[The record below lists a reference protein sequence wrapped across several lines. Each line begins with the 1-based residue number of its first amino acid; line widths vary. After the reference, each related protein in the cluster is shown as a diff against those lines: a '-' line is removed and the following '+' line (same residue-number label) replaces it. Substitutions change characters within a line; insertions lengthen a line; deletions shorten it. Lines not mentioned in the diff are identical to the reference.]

1 MGMVFVMTVTMT
13 IYYFLRRRSERWLR
27 QMKRNTFWSWFWV
40 ALGVLYFFVPLIA
53 TFDFS
58 LRAKK
63 GVLSFPGL
71 STTFLKT
78 RLSGRPFTFSLEMAV
93 LTIIFSILLVVPTAY
108 WIRLRLPQL
117 RVMVEFITMLPFV
130 IPAIV
135 LVFGLIR
142 VFSGA
147 PFFLTNT
154 FFGTERPAGGGLYRA
169 DFALYVPLGGY
180 RAGGHRC
187 PLADGSGP
195 EPGRGL
201 GHDPVQGDFSE
212 PAGGHFERRFLT
224 LATVV
229 GEFTIAS
236 FLVGINAFGPY
247 MSLIGQNKTYESSS
261 LAIISFLVTWAFLGL
276 MQLFNRGK
284 AEVAWPGR
292 ANRISIINFGN
303 QTVNYGLS

>member
-1 MGMVFVMTVTMT
+1 
-13 IYYFLRRRSERWLR
+13 
-27 QMKRNTFWSWFWV
+27 MKRNTFWSWFWV

-63 GVLSFPGL
+63 GVLSFLAYQNVFKDPAFW
-71 STTFLKT
+71 STFI
-78 RLSGRPFTFSLEMAV
+78 FSLEMAV
-93 LTIIFSILLVVPTAY
+93 VTIFFSILLVVPTAY

-117 RVMVEFITMLPFV
+117 RVMIEFISMLPFV

-142 VFSGA
+142 VFSGG
-147 PFFLTNT
+147 PFYLTNT
-154 FFGTERPAGGGLYRA
+154 STGTNALLVAGYIVLTLPYMFRSVDTGLAAIDVRSLTEA
-169 DFALYVPLGGY
+169 AQSLG
-180 RAGGHRC
+180 AGWGTILFRVIF
-187 PLADGSGP
+187 PNLRVAIFSG
-195 EPGRGL
+195 
-201 GHDPVQGDFSE
+201 
-212 PAGGHFERRFLT
+212 AFLT

-247 MSLIGQNKTYESSS
+247 MSLVGQNKTYESSS
-261 LAIISFLVTWAFLGL
+261 LAIISFLMTWAFLGL

-284 AEVAWPGR
+284 ADG
-292 ANRISIINFGN
+292 
-303 QTVNYGLS
+303 GLAGAR

>member
-1 MGMVFVMTVTMT
+1 
-13 IYYFLRRRSERWLR
+13 
-27 QMKRNTFWSWFWV
+27 MKRNTFWSWLWV
-40 ALGVLYFFVPLIA
+40 AIGVLYFFVPLIA

-63 GVLSFPGL
+63 GVLSFLAYERVFKDPAFWN
-71 STTFLKT
+71 T
-78 RLSGRPFTFSLEMAV
+78 FTFSLEMAV
-93 LTIIFSILLVVPTAY
+93 VTIIFSVLLVVPTAF

-142 VFSGA
+142 VFSGG

-154 FFGTERPAGGGLYRA
+154 SFGTNALLVAGYTVLTLPYMFRSVDTGLAAIDVRSLTEA
-169 DFALYVPLGGY
+169 AQSLG
-180 RAGGHRC
+180 AGWGTILFRVIF
-187 PLADGSGP
+187 PNLRVAILSG
-195 EPGRGL
+195 
-201 GHDPVQGDFSE
+201 
-212 PAGGHFERRFLT
+212 AFLT

-247 MSLIGQNKTYESSS
+247 MSLVGQNKTYESSS
-261 LAIISFLVTWAFLGL
+261 LAIISFLMTWAFLGL
-276 MQLFNRGK
+276 MQLLNRGK
-284 AEVAWPGR
+284 TDGSLAGAR
-292 ANRISIINFGN
+292 
-303 QTVNYGLS
+303 

>member
-1 MGMVFVMTVTMT
+1 
-13 IYYFLRRRSERWLR
+13 
-27 QMKRNTFWSWFWV
+27 MKRNTFWSWLWV
-40 ALGVLYFFVPLIA
+40 TIGVLYFFVPLIA

-63 GVLSFPGL
+63 GVLSFLAYERVFKDPAFWN
-71 STTFLKT
+71 T
-78 RLSGRPFTFSLEMAV
+78 FTFSLEMAV
-93 LTIIFSILLVVPTAY
+93 VTIIFSVLLVVPTAY

-142 VFSGA
+142 VFSGG
-147 PFFLTNT
+147 PFYLTNT
-154 FFGTERPAGGGLYRA
+154 AIGTNALLVAGYTVLTLPYMFRSVDTGLAAIDVRSLTEA
-169 DFALYVPLGGY
+169 AQSLG
-180 RAGGHRC
+180 AGWGTILFKVIFPNLRVAI
-187 PLADGSGP
+187 LSG
-195 EPGRGL
+195 
-201 GHDPVQGDFSE
+201 
-212 PAGGHFERRFLT
+212 AFLT

-247 MSLIGQNKTYESSS
+247 MSLVGQNKTYESSS

-276 MQLFNRGK
+276 MQLLNRGK
-284 AEVAWPGR
+284 TDGSLAGAR
-292 ANRISIINFGN
+292 
-303 QTVNYGLS
+303 

>member
-1 MGMVFVMTVTMT
+1 M
-13 IYYFLRRRSERWLR
+13 RRNR
-27 QMKRNTFWSWFWV
+27 FWSWVWV
-40 ALGVLYFFVPLIA
+40 IIGVLYFFVPLIA

-63 GVLSFPGL
+63 GVLSFLAYQNVFKDPAFWN
-71 STTFLKT
+71 T
-78 RLSGRPFTFSLEMAV
+78 FTFSMEMAV
-93 LTIIFSILLVVPTAY
+93 LTILFSILLVVPTAY

-142 VFSGA
+142 VFSGG
-147 PFFLTNT
+147 PFYLTNT
-154 FFGTERPAGGGLYRA
+154 TAGTNALLIAAYMVLTLPYMFRSVDTGLAAIDVRSLTEAAQSLGAGWGTILFRVIFPNLRVA
-169 DFALYVPLGGY
+169 IL
-180 RAGGHRC
+180 
-187 PLADGSGP
+187 SG
-195 EPGRGL
+195 
-201 GHDPVQGDFSE
+201 
-212 PAGGHFERRFLT
+212 AFLT

-247 MSLIGQNKTYESSS
+247 MSLVGQNKTYESSS

-276 MQLFNRGK
+276 MQLLNRGQ
-284 AEVAWPGR
+284 ADSNLAGAR
-292 ANRISIINFGN
+292 
-303 QTVNYGLS
+303 